1 MRRLRF
7 DSVSRCCSMVLLA
20 GLFHCAH
27 AAELGDAAVR
37 SYIGQPLAADVEL
50 SGLTD
55 PAAQVTVRNAHA
67 DVYRGANIALNPVLS
82 NLALSVVRRD
92 GRQYVHIT
100 STRPV
105 ESEYVHLFLELTEGN
120 KRNIRPVTLWLTAD
134 PSPPPPPP
142 PPPPPK
148 PVPPPPVIARP
159 APAPSPVAPPVSR
172 AEPEEPAP
180 VRKPVRVITLGQS
193 PAACAV
199 SEEKLKSCAET
210 DYKNGLL
217 SAQVVELEEK
227 VRQLQMIVDAK
238 TPAPVSAPAPPAAPK
253 KPAIPPPP
261 PKKAAEPASGFPWLL
276 VAGLVLGLAV
286 LAGGAWFLLKGGKA
300 KTADPAAAD
309 AVPWFRRL
317 AARLRRKPKVEPEK
331 IPPEA

>member
-7 DSVSRCCSMVLLA
+7 DSVFRFCSIVLLA
-20 GLFHCAH
+20 CLCHRAQ

-37 SYIGQPLAADVEL
+37 SYIGQPLVADVEL
-50 SGLTD
+50 SALAD

-67 DVYRGANIALNPVLS
+67 DVYRGANIGLNPVLS
-82 NLALSVVRRD
+82 SLAFSVVRRD
-92 GRQYVHIT
+92 GSQFVHIT

-105 ESEYVHLFLELTEGN
+105 ESDYVHLFLELTEGN

-134 PSPPPPPP
+134 PT

-148 PVPPPPVIARP
+148 PVPSPAPVIAKPVP
-159 APAPSPVAPPVSR
+159 APAPASPPISR

-180 VRKPVRVITLGQS
+180 VRKPVRVITLGQA

-238 TPAPVSAPAPPAAPK
+238 TLAPAAAAPLASAPK
-253 KPAIPPPP
+253 KPSVPPPP
-261 PKKAAEPASGFPWLL
+261 AKKTAAEPTGGFPWLL

-286 LAGGAWFLLKGGKA
+286 LAGGAWFLLKGNKA
-300 KTADPAAAD
+300 KTAEPPAAD
-309 AVPWFRRL
+309 TVPWFRRL

>member
-7 DSVSRCCSMVLLA
+7 DSIFRCCSIVLLA
-20 GLFHCAH
+20 GWFHCAQ
-27 AAELGDAAVR
+27 AAELGEAAVR
-37 SYIGQPLAADVEL
+37 SYIGQPLVADVEL
-50 SGLTD
+50 SALAD
-55 PAAQVTVRNAHA
+55 PAAQVAVRNAHA

-82 NLALSVVRRD
+82 SLAFSVVRRD
-92 GRQYVHIT
+92 GRQFVHIT
-100 STRPV
+100 SVRPV
-105 ESEYVHLFLELTEGN
+105 ESDYVHLFLELTEGN

-134 PSPPPPPP
+134 PSPPPPS
-142 PPPPPK
+142 PK
-148 PVPPPPVIARP
+148 PVPPPAPVIAKPVP
-159 APAPSPVAPPVSR
+159 APAPPAPPVSR

-180 VRKPVRVITLGQS
+180 VRKPVRVITLGQA

-238 TPAPVSAPAPPAAPK
+238 TPAPAAALPPPAAPK
-253 KPAIPPPP
+253 KPAVPPPP
-261 PKKAAEPASGFPWLL
+261 AKKAPAEPAGGFPWLL

-286 LAGGAWFLLKGGKA
+286 LGGGAWFLLKGGKV
-300 KTADPAAAD
+300 KTAEATEPAAAD

>member
-1 MRRLRF
+1 MPRTRF
-7 DSVSRCCSMVLLA
+7 ARYCITLVLA
-20 GLFHCAH
+20 GLLTCAQ
-27 AAELGDAAVR
+27 AAELGDPLVR
-37 SYIGQPLAADVEL
+37 TYIGQPLVADIEL
-50 SGLTD
+50 TMLAD
-55 PAAQVTVRNAHA
+55 PSVPVAVRIAHA

-82 NLALSVVRRD
+82 SLVLSVVRRD
-92 GRQYVHIT
+92 GRQFVHIT

-105 ESEYVHLFLELTEGN
+105 ESDYVHLFLELTEGSR
-120 KRNIRPVTLWLTAD
+120 RNIRPVTLWLTAD

-142 PPPPPK
+142 KPAPPPPPVVAK
-148 PVPPPPVIARP
+148 PVS
-159 APAPSPVAPPVSR
+159 APAPVSR
-172 AEPEEPAP
+172 TEPEEPAP
-180 VRKPVRVITLGQS
+180 ARKPVRVITLGQTP
-193 PAACAV
+193 PAC

-238 TPAPVSAPAPPAAPK
+238 TPAPAAAAPPPPAPK
-253 KPAIPPPP
+253 KPAVPPPP
-261 PKKAAEPASGFPWLL
+261 PKKAAAEPAGGFPWLL

-300 KTADPAAAD
+300 KTAEPAAAD
-309 AVPWFRRL
+309 VVPWYRRL

>member
-7 DSVSRCCSMVLLA
+7 DSVFRCCSIVLLA
-20 GLFHCAH
+20 GLFHYAQ

-37 SYIGQPLAADVEL
+37 SYIGQALVAEVEL
-50 SGLTD
+50 SAMAD
-55 PAAQVTVRNAHA
+55 PAAQVTVRNAHP

-82 NLALSVVRRD
+82 SLALSVVRRD
-92 GRQYVHIT
+92 GRQFVHIT

-105 ESEYVHLFLELTEGN
+105 ESDYVHLFLELTEGN

-142 PPPPPK
+142 K
-148 PVPPPPVIARP
+148 PVPPPVIARP
-159 APAPSPVAPPVSR
+159 LPAPVPTPAPTPAPISPPVSR
-172 AEPEEPAP
+172 AEPEETATA
-180 VRKPVRVITLGQS
+180 RKPVRVITLGQA
-193 PAACAV
+193 PASCAV
-199 SEEKLKSCAET
+199 AEEKLKSCAET

-227 VRQLQMIVDAK
+227 VRQLQVIVDAK
-238 TPAPVSAPAPPAAPK
+238 SPAPAAAAPPPAAK
-253 KPAIPPPP
+253 KPAVPPPP
-261 PKKAAEPASGFPWLL
+261 PKKAAAEPEGGFPWLL

-286 LAGGAWFLLKGGKA
+286 LGGGAWFLLKGGKT

-331 IPPEA
+331 IAP

>member
-7 DSVSRCCSMVLLA
+7 DFVFRFCSIVLLA

-27 AAELGDAAVR
+27 AAELGEAAVR
-37 SYIGQPLAADVEL
+37 SYIGQPLVADVEL

-82 NLALSVVRRD
+82 SLVLSVARRD
-92 GRQYVHIT
+92 GRQFVHIT

-105 ESEYVHLFLELTEGN
+105 ESDYVHLFLELTEGN

-142 PPPPPK
+142 K
-148 PVPPPPVIARP
+148 PVPPPPIMAKPIP
-159 APAPSPVAPPVSR
+159 APAPVAPPVAR
-172 AEPEEPAP
+172 AEPDEPP
-180 VRKPVRVITLGQS
+180 VRKPVRVITLGQA

-199 SEEKLKSCAET
+199 AEEKLKSCAET

-227 VRQLQMIVDAK
+227 VKQLQMIVDAK
-238 TPAPVSAPAPPAAPK
+238 TPVPAAAAPPPAAPI
-253 KPAIPPPP
+253 KPAVPPPP

-286 LAGGAWFLLKGGKA
+286 LAGGAWFLLKGSKA

-309 AVPWFRRL
+309 AVPWYRRL
-317 AARLRRKPKVEPEK
+317 AARLRRKPKVEPGK
-331 IPPEA
+331 IPSEA